1 MLPHT
6 LIVSTTATDFG
17 TESHLSEGRSGSNQK
32 LDGPCVQDRMTST
45 FCSRSVTES
54 LQEVMFSSAL
64 VRLSVC
70 KQDYAETTSPI
81 FTKFSGKAAHGPMKK
96 RSDLVGNPDMDQEFS
111 E

>member
-1 MLPHT
+1 
-6 LIVSTTATDFG
+6 
-17 TESHLSEGRSGSNQK
+17 
-32 LDGPCVQDRMTST
+32 
-45 FCSRSVTES
+45 
-54 LQEVMFSSAL
+54 MFSSAL

-96 RSDLVGNPDMDQEFS
+96 RSDLVGNPDLDQEFS